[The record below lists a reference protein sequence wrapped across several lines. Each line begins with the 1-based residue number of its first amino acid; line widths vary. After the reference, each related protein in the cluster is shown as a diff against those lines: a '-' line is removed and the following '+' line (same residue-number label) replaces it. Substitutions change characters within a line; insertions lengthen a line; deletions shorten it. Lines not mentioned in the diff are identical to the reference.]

1 MAPNTGRFSMQFA
14 WARVPRWYQP
24 APSRAS
30 GGKEAIPA
38 LAKRM
43 RPQRY
48 TPTVAIRSASVQAAN
63 PSSVHWGMV
72 MSGGSGGSHDR
83 RQRRLDAQHLR
94 GRRHA
99 RQQLAEVRMPH
110 ARDDVLPAI
119 GT

>member
-1 MAPNTGRFSMQFA
+1 MQFA

-43 RPQRY
+43 SPQRY

-72 MSGGSGGSHDR
+72 MDVSGAGHDR
-83 RQRRLDAQHLR
+83 RQRHLDAQHLL

-99 RQQLAEVRMPH
+99 GQQLPEVRVAH

-119 GT
+119 GA